1 MLATKAQDY
10 PRLTDR
16 GCKPVRHRYG
26 PGVTCL
32 DCPRFPLPC
41 LLDYEKTR
49 DYDARRRR
57 LMPKAVRMLRRGM
70 SQRKTA
76 VALGCTHKTLQRWMR
91 RYRGKI

>member
-57 LMPKAVRMLRRGM
+57 ETPKAVRMLRRGAP
-70 SQRKTA
+70 QHK
-76 VALGCTHKTLQRWMR
+76 VAAAIGCSEKTLRRWVR
-91 RYRGKI
+91 LYGGRK